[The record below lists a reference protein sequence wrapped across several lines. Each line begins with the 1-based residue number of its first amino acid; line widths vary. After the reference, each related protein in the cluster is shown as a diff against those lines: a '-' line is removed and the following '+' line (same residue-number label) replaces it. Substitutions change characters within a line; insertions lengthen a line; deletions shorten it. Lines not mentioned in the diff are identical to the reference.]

1 MSSFNLRRHAIPL
14 ALAISGWLVV
24 AITAA
29 GAHTI
34 VRPIAVFAFVLV
46 GPGLAVVRLLP
57 IRDLLERAVLTLA
70 LGMSMALLIAEAAD
84 IRHILRPVVVLAV
97 LAVICSAAA
106 VTEVAREAGKPC

>member
-46 GPGLAVVRLLP
+46 VPGMALVRLLP

-70 LGMSMALLIAEAAD
+70 LGMSLALLIAEGAD
-84 IRHILRPVVVLAV
+84 IGHVLQPVVVLAV
-97 LAVICSAAA
+97 LAAICSAAA
-106 VTEVAREAGKPC
+106 ITELAREARKSC